1 MSSSVDP
8 AGAFPGTFIVFEGG
22 DGVGKST
29 QITRSADF
37 LLKAGFEVV
46 VTREP
51 GGSKLGLKLREL
63 LLDSEPGTVSDRTEA
78 LLFAADRADHVATV
92 IRPAL
97 ERGAV
102 VLCDRY
108 IDSSLAYQGVAR
120 GLGVE
125 QIAQLSRWAADG
137 LTPELT
143 VVLDLD
149 PTVGLERAAKE
160 SATPDRMEQESLDF
174 HHQVRQAFLDA
185 AASDPG
191 RYEVVDAS
199 ADLDTV
205 TQSVLIAIDRATHPE
220 GGDPS

>member
-1 MSSSVDP
+1 MTISP
-8 AGAFPGTFIVFEGG
+8 TQTGAFIVFEGG

-29 QITRSADF
+29 QLTRSADF
-37 LLKAGFEVV
+37 LLKAGHEVV

-51 GGSKLGLKLREL
+51 GGSVLGAKIREL
-63 LLDSEPGTVSDRTEA
+63 LLGSEPGTVSDRTEA

-97 ERGAV
+97 ARRAV

-125 QIAQLSRWAADG
+125 PIAKISEWAASG
-137 LTPELT
+137 LTPDLT
-143 VVLDLD
+143 IVLDLD
-149 PTVGLERAAKE
+149 PEVGLQRATQVSDA
-160 SATPDRMEQESLDF
+160 PDRMEQESLEF
-174 HHQVRQAFLDA
+174 HRQVRQAFLDA
-185 AASDPG
+185 ASADPS

-199 ADLDTV
+199 ADLDEV
-205 TQSVLIAIDRATHPE
+205 TQSVLVAIDRITRAP
-220 GGDPS
+220 GGDSS

>member
-1 MSSSVDP
+1 MITSP
-8 AGAFPGTFIVFEGG
+8 THTGTFIVFEGG

-37 LLKAGFEVV
+37 LLKAGHEVV

-51 GGSKLGLKLREL
+51 GGSALGTKIREL
-63 LLDSEPGTVSDRTEA
+63 LLGSEPGSVSDRTEA

-97 ERGAV
+97 ARGAI

-120 GLGVE
+120 GLGVD
-125 QIAQLSRWAADG
+125 QIAKLSEWATDG
-137 LTPELT
+137 LTPDLT
-143 VVLDLD
+143 IVLDLA
-149 PTVGLERAAKE
+149 PEVGLQRAAQV
-160 SATPDRMEQESLDF
+160 SGTPDRMEQESLNF
-174 HHQVRQAFLDA
+174 HIQVRQAFLDA
-185 AASDPG
+185 AAVDPN
-191 RYEVVDAS
+191 RYEVVDAG
-199 ADLDTV
+199 ADLDEV
-205 TQSVLIAIDRATHPE
+205 TQSVLIAVDHVTRAP